1 MALRVQTRLKA
12 HSMQKLFPSILRN
25 QSGNVLPIGTAGLMV
40 LLALVGSGV
49 EMSRAYRAEQRLQAA
64 CDAAVL
70 AGRRSVGSDGFDEDA
85 EQAARS
91 YFNANFRE
99 DRLEATNTQFTP
111 SSDDNGNTV
120 LGVATTSVNTL
131 IMNVFGFEQVDL
143 SAECTASMGVGN
155 SDITMVLDTTGS
167 MNNTLSGTSMTRM
180 EALQQAMMNF
190 YDTVATSTAASNA
203 RIRYAFVPYSSTVNV
218 GQILLDLDPD
228 FLTDS
233 VQVQS
238 RTAVDKTVENQIFEG
253 WGDPVNSTPNTT
265 FSTASWTGYSRI
277 SSRYSSNTACANA
290 LPANTGW
297 YDNGTPATS
306 TTTVINGSGQ
316 QVTTTTVT
324 QPQTRLEYRCNNRY
338 VERRTGS
345 RNEITT
351 TTVTRDPV
359 YRTETSNEFDFF
371 RYEQVTF
378 DTRLYKTFETIPLRI
393 GDDGAWADFLWDG
406 CIEERSTTNGS
417 SFSFSSLTGISPSS
431 ATDLDIDTPPSAS
444 DDGSKWRPLLRR
456 AAYYR
461 TTSST
466 GSTLTNNAT
475 SLFGRASST
484 ACPREARLMAE
495 MTEEDFDAYAA
506 SLTPQGGTYHDIGLI
521 WGARL
526 SSPQGM
532 FSGLL
537 NEDPDNGAE
546 VSRHLIFMTDG
557 IMEPNR
563 LTHSAYGVEYH
574 DRRITT
580 DGSTSTAT
588 TRHNSRFLAVCESV
602 KAKGIRLWVIVF
614 GTSLTTQMQ
623 TCSSPD
629 SIYTATNSTQLNR
642 AFQEIAKKVGE
653 LRVVQ

>member
-1 MALRVQTRLKA
+1 
-12 HSMQKLFPSILRN
+12 MQKLFPSLLRN

-70 AGRRSVGSDGFDEDA
+70 AGRRSVGFDGFDDEA
-85 EQAARS
+85 EQTARS
-91 YFNANFRE
+91 YFNANFPE
-99 DRLEATNTQFTP
+99 DRLEATNTEFTP
-111 SSDDNGNTV
+111 SSYDDGNTV
-120 LGVATTSVNTL
+120 IGVATTSVNTL

-143 SAECTASMGVGN
+143 TAECTASMGVGN

-167 MNNTLSGTSMTRM
+167 MNNTLAGTSMRRI
-180 EALQQAMMNF
+180 EALQNAMKNF
-190 YDTVATSTAASNA
+190 YRTVETSTAASNA

-228 FLTDS
+228 YLADS
-233 VQVQS
+233 SRVQS
-238 RTAVDKTVENQIFEG
+238 RTPVFKTVTNQVFDR
-253 WGDPVNSTPNTT
+253 WGDPVTTTGTSSTTPSYT
-265 FSTASWTGYSRI
+265 SWANW
-277 SSRYSSNTACANA
+277 SSRYSSDTQCEANR
-290 LPANTGW
+290 PANTTW
-297 YDNGTPATS
+297 SNNGTP
-306 TTTVINGSGQ
+306 TTTTNTTVNGSGQ
-316 QVTTTTVT
+316 QVTTTTVS
-324 QPQTRLEYRCNNRY
+324 QPQTNFEYRCNNRY
-338 VERRTGS
+338 VQRRTGS
-345 RNEITT
+345 RNFLTT

-359 YRTETSNEFDFF
+359 YRAETSTVFDFW
-371 RYEQVTF
+371 RYEAVNF
-378 DTRLYKTFETIPLRI
+378 DTRIYKTFESIDLPL
-393 GDDGAWADFLWDG
+393 GANGTASSFLWDG
-406 CIEERSTTNGS
+406 CIEERATTNAS
-417 SFSFSSLTGISPSS
+417 SISFSGLTGSISPSD
-431 ATDLDIDTPPSAS
+431 ATDLDVDTAPSSS
-444 DDGSKWRPLLRR
+444 DNSSKWRPLLRG

-461 TTSST
+461 TTSSS

-475 SLFGRASST
+475 SLFGVATST

-495 MTEEDFDAYAA
+495 MSEGEFDAYADA
-506 SLTPQGGTYHDIGLI
+506 LTPQGGTYHDIGLI

-532 FSGLL
+532 FSSLI

-580 DGSTSTAT
+580 DGSTTTAT
-588 TRHNSRFLAVCESV
+588 TRHNSRFLAVCEAV

-629 SIYTATNSTQLNR
+629 SIFTASDSTQLNR

>member
-1 MALRVQTRLKA
+1 M
-12 HSMQKLFPSILRN
+12 HKLFPTILRN
-25 QSGNVLPIGTAGLMV
+25 QNGNVLPIGTAGLMV

-85 EQAARS
+85 EGVARS
-91 YFNANFRE
+91 YFNANFNE
-99 DRLEATNTQFTP
+99 DRLEAANTEFTP

-120 LGVATTSVNTL
+120 VGVASTSINTL
-131 IMNVFGFEQVDL
+131 IMNVFGFEQVEL
-143 SAECTASMGVGN
+143 TAECTASMGVGN

-167 MNNTLSGTSMTRM
+167 MNNTLAGTSMRRI
-180 EALQQAMMNF
+180 EALQQAMKNF

-228 FLTDS
+228 FLADS
-233 VQVQS
+233 SVVQS
-238 RTAVDKTVENQIFEG
+238 RTAVDRTVTNQIFEG
-253 WGDPVNSTPNTT
+253 WGDPVTSAPSTTY
-265 FSTASWTGYSRI
+265 STASYTGYARI

-290 LPANTGW
+290 LPANTSW
-297 YDNGTPATS
+297 YDNGTPSTS
-306 TTTVINGSGQ
+306 TNTTINGSGQ

-324 QPQTRLEYRCNNRY
+324 QPQQRLEYRCNSRY

-345 RNEITT
+345 RNAITT
-351 TTVTRDPV
+351 TTVTRDPL
-359 YRTETSNEFDFF
+359 YRSETSLEFDFY
-371 RYEQVTF
+371 RYEAVTF
-378 DTRLYKTFETIPLRI
+378 DTRLYKTFETIPLRL
-393 GDDGAWADFLWDG
+393 GNNGAWEDFLWSG
-406 CIEERSTTNGS
+406 CIEERSTTNAS
-417 SFSFSSLTGISPSS
+417 SFSFSSLTGMSPSA

-444 DDGSKWRPLLRR
+444 DDSTKWRPLLNG

-461 TTSST
+461 TTSSS

-475 SLFGRASST
+475 SLFGQPST
-484 ACPREARLMAE
+484 AACPREARLMAE
-495 MTEEDFDAYAA
+495 MSEEDFDAYAD
-506 SLTPQGGTYHDIGLI
+506 SLTPQGNTYHDIGLI

-532 FSGLL
+532 FSGLI

-546 VSRHLIFMTDG
+546 VSRHMIFMTDG
-557 IMEPNR
+557 AMEPSR
-563 LTHSAYGVEYH
+563 TVHSAYGIEFH
-574 DRRITT
+574 DRRVTT
-580 DGSTSTAT
+580 DGATATAT
-588 TRHNSRFLAVCESV
+588 TRHNARFLAMCEAV

-614 GTSLTTQMQ
+614 GTTLTTQMQ

-629 SIYTATNSTQLNR
+629 SIFTATNSTQLNR